1 MKIIIIGVGTIGRT
15 ILKSLSGEGHT
26 ITIIDENKDRIE
38 SLIDQY
44 DVYGVAGNGACMEI
58 QLEAGMADAD
68 LAIVMTGSDE
78 LNVFACLVAKKL
90 GVKNTIAR
98 VRNPEYREQ
107 IMYMKDELGI
117 SMIVNPEKDTAN
129 EIYYLIN
136 LPSVAKI
143 DHFAK
148 GRVSLVE
155 IVVRNGCTLV
165 GETLISLGKK
175 LHTKVLVCAV
185 QREDDVI
192 IPSGNFM
199 IKEGDRI
206 HFTTDASA
214 LRDFLSEI
222 NLTTMT
228 LRNIM
233 IIGGNKTSFYLADE
247 LSKKRFHIKLIA
259 SDKAIAEELAELLPH
274 VTVIHGNGAQH
285 ALLMEEGI
293 EAMDAFVALA
303 EMDEENMVI
312 SMFANNMN
320 VKKTIT
326 QIRSDDLGG
335 MLRELG
341 IQNNVSPK
349 DIVANRIISYIRALA
364 NKRGSNVLT
373 LYRVVEGRVEA
384 LEFFAKKPEKFYDQP
399 LKDLAIKPNCLIAC
413 IIRKNEVI
421 IPNGNSCIKQ
431 GDNVI
436 VVTTHK
442 SFDDL
447 SDILE

>member
-1 MKIIIIGVGTIGRT
+1 M
-15 ILKSLSGEGHT
+15 
-26 ITIIDENKDRIE
+26 
-38 SLIDQY
+38 
-44 DVYGVAGNGACMEI
+44 
-58 QLEAGMADAD
+58 
-68 LAIVMTGSDE
+68 
-78 LNVFACLVAKKL
+78 
-90 GVKNTIAR
+90 
-98 VRNPEYREQ
+98 
-107 IMYMKDELGI
+107 
-117 SMIVNPEKDTAN
+117 
-129 EIYYLIN
+129 
-136 LPSVAKI
+136 
-143 DHFAK
+143 
-148 GRVSLVE
+148 E